1 LLAAQAEA
9 PTLVGGG
16 LGLAVAALVG
26 LTVGIEREWSGH
38 ATGPGARFAGART
51 FFLLGGLGGLAG
63 WLLLAGGALLAAV
76 LLAGGALLISTAYMV
91 AARREPIDPDGTTE
105 VAALVVLALGTVAGL
120 GHLRLASAAAVV
132 VVTALSEKSRI
143 HGFVQRLDAWELR
156 GALQFAVL
164 ALVVL
169 PLLPAGPYGPLGGIR
184 PQALWVLVLVFS
196 GLNFLGFIARRAVG
210 MTRGYGFAGMVGGLV
225 SSTAVTLTFAR
236 QSRTEPEASLGLA
249 TGALAASTVL
259 ILRLAVVTLVLNP
272 ATALALWPYLL
283 LPLVVG
289 GLWTARALRKPPA
302 ATEITKERLPAPES
316 PLRLW
321 SAIRMA
327 VLFQV
332 SMMAVD
338 WVRAQFGDPGVLPLA
353 ALLGLTDMDALT
365 VSMTRLQ
372 PAVEMA
378 GLGAKAIAVGMLSN
392 TVLKL
397 GLAVGLGT
405 REFRR
410 LAGAGLAL
418 LGAATLVGLL
428 LL

>member
-1 LLAAQAEA
+1 LFAVQTQ
-9 PTLVGGG
+9 PPSLVGGG

-26 LTVGIEREWSGH
+26 LTVGIERQWSGH

-63 WLLLAGGALLAAV
+63 WLVLVGALPLAAV
-76 LLAGGALLISTAYMV
+76 LLAGAALLVTAAYV
-91 AARREPIDPDGTTE
+91 IASRLEPVDPDGTTE

-132 VVTALSEKSRI
+132 VVTALSEKGRI

-169 PLLPAGPYGPLGGIR
+169 PLLPAGPYGPLGGFR
-184 PQALWVLVLVFS
+184 PQALWILVLVFS
-196 GLNFLGFIARRAVG
+196 GLNFLGFIARRVVG
-210 MTRGYGFAGMVGGLV
+210 MTRGYGIAGLIGGLV

-236 QSRTEPEASLGLA
+236 RSRAEPEASAGLA
-249 TGALAASTVL
+249 AGVVAACTVL
-259 ILRLAVVTLVLNP
+259 VVRVEVVTLVLNP
-272 ATALALWPYLL
+272 ATAWALAPYLL
-283 LPLVVG
+283 LPLAAG
-289 GLWTARALRKPPA
+289 ALLTARALRMPPTGAELDSA
-302 ATEITKERLPAPES
+302 AFPAPES

-321 SAIRMA
+321 SAIRLA
-327 VLFQV
+327 VLFQASLMV
-332 SMMAVD
+332 LD
-338 WVRAQFGDPGVLPLA
+338 WVRARFGDPGVLPLA
-353 ALLGLTDMDALT
+353 ALLGLTDVDALT
-365 VSMTRLQ
+365 VAMARLR
-372 PAVEMA
+372 PATEMA
-378 GLGAKAIAVGMLSN
+378 ALGAQAITVGVLSN

-397 GLAVGLGT
+397 GIAVGLGT

-410 LAGAGLAL
+410 SAGAGLAL

>member
-1 LLAAQAEA
+1 MVTVQAEA
-9 PTLVGGG
+9 PTLASGG

-63 WLLLAGGALLAAV
+63 LLMLAGGTPLAAV
-76 LLAGGALLISTAYMV
+76 LLAGGALLVSTAYV
-91 AARREPIDPDGTTE
+91 IASRREPVDPDGTTE
-105 VAALVVLALGTVAGL
+105 VAALVVLALGTLAGL

-236 QSRTEPEASLGLA
+236 QSRAEP
-249 TGALAASTVL
+249 AASTGLAAGVL
-259 ILRLAVVTLVLNP
+259 AACTVLLVRVEAVTLVLNP
-272 ATALALWPYLL
+272 ATALALAPYLVLPFAVGAL
-283 LPLVVG
+283 LTGRV
-289 GLWTARALRKPPA
+289 LRKPPA
-302 ATEITKERLPAPES
+302 EAELARAPFPAPES

-321 SAIRMA
+321 SAIRLA
-327 VLFQV
+327 VLFQG
-332 SMMAVD
+332 SLMAVD
-338 WVRAQFGDPGVLPLA
+338 WVRARFGDPGILPLA
-353 ALLGLTDMDALT
+353 GLLGLTDMDALT
-365 VSMTRLQ
+365 VSMTRLR
-372 PAVEMA
+372 PAAEMA
-378 GLGAKAIAVGMLSN
+378 AIGAQAIGVGLLSN

-397 GLAVGLGT
+397 GLAVGLGG

-410 LAGAGLAL
+410 SAGAGLAL